1 MTSGTVERTIMD
13 DTRPGGPIER
23 TITYEAPFDR
33 CDREKD
39 YETAWDHFKKLS
51 GHGF

>member
-13 DTRPGGPIER
+13 DTLPGGPIER
-23 TITYEAPFDR
+23 TITYLAPFDR

-39 YETAWDHFKKLS
+39 YETVWAEFERRFRDE
-51 GHGF
+51 